1 MSQQESRITQDILDE
16 PHIEGRRIPVLT
28 IVKRVEERGLE
39 PREVAERFDL
49 DIAETYAALLYYH
62 DHPGKF
68 ETLEDERERII
79 TEIEAEIDRPE
90 DIDPPN
96 A

>member
-28 IVKRVEERGLE
+28 IVERVEGRGLE

-49 DIAETYAALLYYH
+49 DIAEIYAALLYYH
-62 DHPGKF
+62 DHPANFG
-68 ETLEDERERII
+68 TLESERERIMA
-79 TEIEAEIDRPE
+79 EIEAEIDRPE